1 MRISDWSSDVCSSDL
16 RIGHRAGL
24 VDGADAASIAEGDLS
39 VALTGRGREDDLRAR
54 RNHFTLSA
62 YGNRNVAI
70 RRSLR
75 RANLRVDVIRR
86 LSAVHRHAFIGVRRT
101 HGTEIGRA
109 HV

>member
-86 LSAVHRHAFIGVRRT
+86 LSAVQDRKSTRLNSSH
-101 HGTEIGRA
+101 
-109 HV
+109 